1 MSPTNRLAQATS
13 PYLLQHAHNPVD
25 WYPWG
30 EEAIERARR
39 EDKPIFLSIGYSAC
53 HWCHV
58 MERESF
64 EDPETARLMNGHFV
78 NIKVDREERPD
89 LDEIYMQAVQLFT
102 GGHGGWPMSVF
113 LTPALVPYYAGTYF
127 PPAARHGMASFRNV
141 LNFVADAYRNRK
153 PEVTETTQQVLAAL
167 HQMGEVPTG
176 AAVPGTDVLDA
187 AFRTLGQR
195 FDAEQG
201 GFGGAPKFPHSMDV
215 SFLLRY
221 GRRTGSAEAT
231 RMALFTLRKM
241 ARGGMYDQV
250 GGGFHRYSTDAR
262 WLIPHFEKMLY
273 DNALLARTY
282 LEGYQV
288 TGDAAVRDVVREILA
303 YVARE
308 MTAPDGGFYSAQD
321 ADSEGVEGKF
331 FAWTP
336 SEIEAVCGVEE
347 ARVVCNYYHVTPG
360 GNFEHGAS
368 VLSVPRDPDVVA
380 LDLGMKPEALQ
391 EILSRARVALLAAR
405 ERRVRPGRDDKIV
418 AAWNG
423 LMIRAWAQAYQV
435 LGDAEYLER
444 ARAAASFVLAES
456 GDGLFRTWKDGRR
469 SGAGFLDDYA
479 CMIAALLDL
488 YEASFEPRWLD
499 AAREWNDLV
508 LREFSNADGGFAYTG
523 VRHESLITSARSLL
537 DNATP
542 AGSSVQTA
550 NLLRLAM
557 LTADDRLRER
567 AERNLQAL
575 APLLEQYAGAMGEM
589 LGALDLYHGPA
600 CEVAV
605 AGQGAATEP
614 LVRAVFAPFF
624 PNKVVAGWPAEGTP
638 ADVSLLRD
646 RPLVGGKPAVY
657 VCRHYTC
664 RAPVV
669 TPDETRAAILGS
681 ADNR

>member
-1 MSPTNRLAQATS
+1 MR
-13 PYLLQHAHNPVD
+13 
-25 WYPWG
+25 
-30 EEAIERARR
+30 
-39 EDKPIFLSIGYSAC
+39 
-53 HWCHV
+53 
-58 MERESF
+58 
-64 EDPETARLMNGHFV
+64 
-78 NIKVDREERPD
+78 
-89 LDEIYMQAVQLFT
+89 
-102 GGHGGWPMSVF
+102 
-113 LTPALVPYYAGTYF
+113 
-127 PPAARHGMASFRNV
+127 
-141 LNFVADAYRNRK
+141 
-153 PEVTETTQQVLAAL
+153 
-167 HQMGEVPTG
+167 
-176 AAVPGTDVLDA
+176 
-187 AFRTLGQR
+187 QR
-195 FDAEQG
+195 FDAQEG

-221 GRRTGSAEAT
+221 GRRTGNAEAT

-250 GGGFHRYSTDAR
+250 GGGFHRYATDAR

-288 TGDAAVRDVVREILA
+288 TGDAALRDVVREILA

-308 MTAPDGGFYSAQD
+308 MTAPEGGFYSAQD
-321 ADSEGVEGKF
+321 ADSEGIEGKF

-336 SEIEAVCGVEE
+336 AEIEAVCGTEE
-347 ARVVCNYYHVTPG
+347 GRIVCSYYHVTPG

-380 LDLGMKPEALQ
+380 LDLGLKPEALQ
-391 EILSRARVALLAAR
+391 EILTRARAALLAAR
-405 ERRVRPGRDDKIV
+405 ERRVHPGRDDKIV

-423 LMIRAWAQAYQV
+423 LMIRAWAQASQV
-435 LGDAEYLER
+435 LGDPEYLER
-444 ARAAASFVLAES
+444 ARAAASFIRAES
-456 GDGLFRTWKDGRR
+456 RDGLFRTWKDGRR

-488 YEASFEPRWLD
+488 YEASFEPRWLE

-508 LREFSNADGGFAYTG
+508 LREFSNDSGAFAYTG
-523 VRHESLITSARSLL
+523 VRHESLITSARNLL

-550 NLLRLAM
+550 NLLRLGM

-575 APLLEQYAGAMGEM
+575 APLLEQYAGARGEM

-605 AGQGAATEP
+605 AGQGATAEP

-638 ADVSLLRD
+638 ADIALLRD
-646 RPLVGGKPAVY
+646 RPPVDGKPAVY
-657 VCRHYTC
+657 VCQHYTC
-664 RAPVV
+664 RAPVT
-669 TPDETRAAILGS
+669 TPDEARAAILGQT
-681 ADNR
+681 